1 MTRYSTI
8 CSSEKQKEKLLPGV
22 HFRRLATGTIA
33 RERCQWK
40 TPRPILKWEHCA
52 RETLHPFL
60 LLVWLGHLLFTW
72 MEFFK
77 KTFEAAVV
85 VKTLRAILLHLYQ
98 KAALSPQRHWRT
110 LAKNIMYFCDLFHQS
125 WWQWRKLFRH
135 DLLTWLFSKL
145 CTAHIRSIDLSAD
158 KVGWYD

>member
-1 MTRYSTI
+1 MFKRKA
-8 CSSEKQKEKLLPGV
+8 E
-22 HFRRLATGTIA
+22 
-33 RERCQWK
+33 
-40 TPRPILKWEHCA
+40 
-52 RETLHPFL
+52 RETTSWCPFL
-60 LLVWLGHLLFTW
+60 SPSNWHNSPREVSMEDAASYPEVGAVRAGNTASFSAPVWLGHILFTW
-72 MEFFK
+72 MEFLK
-77 KTFEAAVV
+77 KTFEVAVG
-85 VKTLRAILLHLYQ
+85 VKTLGAILRHLYQ
-98 KAALSPQRHWRT
+98 KTALSPQRHWRT